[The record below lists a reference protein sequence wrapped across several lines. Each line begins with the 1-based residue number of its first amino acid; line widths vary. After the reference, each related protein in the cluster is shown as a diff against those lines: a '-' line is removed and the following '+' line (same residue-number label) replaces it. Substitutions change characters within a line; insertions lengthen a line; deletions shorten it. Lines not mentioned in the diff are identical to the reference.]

1 MQTRFNKLFAITVG
15 LLVICCLILVLM
27 LQNQGPHV
35 RNSSFDNSG
44 YRTVITLNFSAP
56 LLPDQQVDQYI
67 TVQPSAV
74 FSANHTG
81 SQITVVFQQNLS
93 ADSEYRVTVNAG
105 LKDTRGVAGERVYV
119 TDFNTEPARFTYLK
133 RNYDCNKKSNSEI
146 CNDQIVERQI
156 GSNNE
161 VVLSEAEH
169 IKTFDRNRDWLV
181 VLRAENEE
189 TDVLYAVNLKTKE
202 TVRVPIFGYE
212 KVDKLSISP
221 TSSVVAF
228 TTTQLKGSFT
238 VKLSA
243 YMLDQARF
251 YEIKPPGDDNGV
263 SYFAFSNDG
272 NSLLYEDFNQSYFV
286 TNPLTPNYTP
296 VLLGSYSQSG
306 SFNFNDS
313 KIIFQKGAVQNVV
326 YDSKTQETRSIYL
339 SDSVTKLAFASTSND
354 IFAIEFIYGTT
365 SYTTKIIKYQNES
378 EDFYRPNNEMN
389 IDGFV
394 SSPDDEHMLIEVSPI
409 KTTYD
414 TDKLY
419 SGYSRPKNGQL
430 VLYDTKSKKEL
441 LVLDGINPVWTY

>member
-93 ADSEYRVTVNAG
+93 ADTEYRVTVNAG
-105 LKDTRGVAGERVYV
+105 LKDTRGVTGERVYV
-119 TDFNTEPARFTYLK
+119 TDFNIEPARFTYLK
-133 RNYDCNKKSNSEI
+133 RNYDCNKISNSEI
-146 CNDQIVERQI
+146 CNDQIIERQI
-156 GSNNE
+156 GSDNE

-189 TDVLYAVNLKTKE
+189 TDILYAVNLKTKE
-202 TVRVPIFGYE
+202 TVRVPIFGHE

-243 YMLDQARF
+243 YILDQARF

-272 NSLLYEDFNQSYFV
+272 NSLLYEDFNQTYFV

-296 VLLGSYSQSG
+296 VLLGSFSQSG
-306 SFNFNDS
+306 AFNYDDS
-313 KIIFQKGAVQNVV
+313 KIIFQNGIEKLI
-326 YDSKTQETRSIYL
+326 YDSKNQESKRIYL
-339 SDSVTKLAFASTSND
+339 SESVRHPVFASTSDD
-354 IFAIEFIYGTT
+354 IFATEYVYGTS
-365 SYTTKIIKYQNES
+365 SYMTKIIKYHNES
-378 EDFYRPNNEMN
+378 EDFYRPNNENN

-394 SSPDDEHMLIEVSPI
+394 SSPDDKYMLIEVSPA
-409 KTTYD
+409 KTIYD
-414 TDKLY
+414 TNKLY
-419 SGYSRPKNGQL
+419 SGFSKPMNGQII
-430 VLYDTKSKKEL
+430 LYDTTSEKEI
-441 LVLDGINPVWTY
+441 LVTNGINPKWSH